1 MPDPALDSNAFF
13 RTESEKA
20 GAGVISNFALSNIK
34 RLSVLLGNLSR
45 PAARAG
51 ERLAVQQG
59 QRLKGDLE
67 SALAGKGA
75 QATGLGRVASSSAR
89 GSTTLAL
96 TKQRA
101 ELQKLL
107 LQMAQQG
114 GLAITGQAVQAFA
127 GQPRRGQDQG
137 GGTFGKIAGALGTA
151 GAAAAAIFGSGGG
164 DDPSDMRLE

>member
-1 MPDPALDSNAFF
+1 MIPLPDPALDSNAFF
-13 RTESEKA
+13 RTESTKA
-20 GAGVISNFALSNIK
+20 GAGLISNFALSNIK

-67 SALAGKGA
+67 AALAGKGA
-75 QATGLGRVASSSAR
+75 QATGLGRLASSSAR

-101 ELQKLL
+101 QLQQLL
-107 LQMAQQG
+107 LQMSQQG
-114 GLAITGQAVQAFA
+114 GLQITGQAIQAFA
-127 GQPRRGQDQG
+127 GQPRTDPQPNQFQQIMQG
-137 GGTFGKIAGALGTA
+137 LGTA
-151 GAAAAAIFGSGGG
+151 GQAAAPFA
-164 DDPSDMRLE
+164 